1 MDLVTLAML
10 VAASAGPPAVQH
22 PASIPTTVATSSVA
36 QEPSAAIDRWQPF
49 IAEASLRFGIP
60 EPWIRNVMRTE
71 SAGLA
76 MLDGAPI
83 TSSAGAM
90 GLMQVMPETYEA
102 MRKRYGLGADPY
114 DPHDNILA
122 GAAFLR
128 ELSGRYGYPGCL
140 AAYHAGPRRFEQY
153 LRQGR
158 SLPPETWRYLAEIAP
173 GVAESVLAEA
183 SASALLPPNA
193 PSSGTV
199 ARGRGPSAAALFFI
213 LRTGSTDP
221 LQAGDPVQSD
231 ARASAL
237 FVPLHSGSTAA
248 PDRAVRP

>member
-10 VAASAGPPAVQH
+10 VAASAGAPAVQH
-22 PASIPTTVATSSVA
+22 PAAIPATIA
-36 QEPSAAIDRWQPF
+36 AGNHEREPSAAIDRWQPF

-60 EPWIRNVMRTE
+60 EPWIRDVMRAE

-76 MLDGAPI
+76 TINGAPI

-90 GLMQVMPETYEA
+90 GLMQVMPETYA
-102 MRKRYGLGADPY
+102 TMRRRYGLGADPY

-122 GAAFLR
+122 GAAFLS
-128 ELSGRYGYPGCL
+128 ELSDRYGYPGCL
-140 AAYHAGPRRFEQY
+140 AAYHAGPRRFEEY
-153 LRQGR
+153 RREGR
-158 SLPPETWRYLAEIAP
+158 PLPPETWRYLAAIAP

-193 PSSGTV
+193 RLRGNV
-199 ARGRGPSAAALFFI
+199 ARGRGPSAALFFI

-221 LQAGDPVQSD
+221 MQARDPVQSG
-231 ARASAL
+231 ARASSL
-237 FVPLHSGSTAA
+237 FVPLHNGSAAASGRTET
-248 PDRAVRP
+248 R